1 MLTAMSA
8 LSERL
13 KDAKGT
19 RGLDDIVRLAEREG
33 HQIHRSVVAR
43 YLKGEGARRP
53 SDGTILALAAGL
65 GLDVRELRILAG
77 MPPGE
82 IGPYEPTPESA
93 RLNREQRD
101 ALDQLIRTI
110 VRGDGTDARSA
121 GAAKERLGAV
131 LETAESTQLGSRSRS
146 RSRQSLVSDQRQP
159 VRAQSGVDEHDAP
172 TVDEDR
178 IRAEL
183 VDVDDAEAEQRQ
195 DT

>member
-1 MLTAMSA
+1 VSARHDVVMTPAEIEAARKSLGLSKRAAAKRAGISEGRWRQIAVGHMRVGGVEVPVNTTAATLEAM
-8 LSERL
+8 ER
-13 KDAKGT
+13 AVRGESRAPAGT
-19 RGLDDIVRLAEREG
+19 IASYTSDELVDEIRDRLR
-33 HQIHRSVVAR
+33 
-43 YLKGEGARRP
+43 KGE
-53 SDGTILALAAGL
+53 
-65 GLDVRELRILAG
+65 
-77 MPPGE
+77 
-82 IGPYEPTPESA
+82 
-93 RLNREQRD
+93 RD
-101 ALDQLIRTI
+101 AQ
-110 VRGDGTDARSA
+110 
-121 GAAKERLGAV
+121 AKPAKKSPGAV